1 MAKPKNKSRAKPK
14 PKRQPA
20 LHGQLYRDDE
30 MPESPSRGLYSEH
43 DLPDW
48 GWGSDV
54 NVRGRDYF
62 NLGTDD

>member
-1 MAKPKNKSRAKPK
+1 MAKPKPKSRAK

-30 MPESPSRGLYSEH
+30 VPERVSRGLYSES

-48 GWGSDV
+48 GWGSDLGI
-54 NVRGRDYF
+54 RGRDYF